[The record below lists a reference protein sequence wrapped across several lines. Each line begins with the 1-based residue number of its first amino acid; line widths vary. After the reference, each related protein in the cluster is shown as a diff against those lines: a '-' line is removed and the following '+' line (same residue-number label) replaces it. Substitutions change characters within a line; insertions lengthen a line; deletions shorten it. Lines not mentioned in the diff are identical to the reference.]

1 MKVRK
6 AIIPAAGY
14 GTRSLPIT
22 KVVPKEMFPI
32 NGRPAIDYIIEEAI
46 SSGIE
51 EILIIVSRNKNM
63 IMDYFDRSLELETFL
78 ERNNKQHLIKSI
90 TVPDIHIQFVRQPT
104 AKGLGDAIR
113 LGKPF
118 VNDEPF
124 AVMLPD
130 DLFLDEQ
137 PVIGQ
142 LITAYQEVQSNVI
155 GVQQV
160 PENQL
165 KNYGVIKEMHLK
177 DQLFEVLDLIE
188 KPQSAPPSDL
198 AVTGRYVLD
207 PTIFTFLEQLKPGSG
222 GEIQLT
228 DALKDMLQLKKCFAQ
243 NLSGTRYDIGNPD
256 DYYNLLL
263 YMYKK
268 FGHDSP

>member
-1 MKVRK
+1 MKVKK

-32 NGRPAIDYIIEEAI
+32 DGKPAIHYIVEEAI

-63 IMDYFDRSLELETFL
+63 IIDYFDRSLELETFL
-78 ERNNKQHLIKSI
+78 ERNNKSHLIKSI
-90 TVPDIHIQFVRQPT
+90 SVPDVHIQFVRQQV
-104 AKGLGDAIR
+104 ARGLGDAIR

-124 AVMLPD
+124 AVLLPD
-130 DLFLDEQ
+130 DIFIEEK

-142 LITAYQEVQSNVI
+142 LMNAYLEVQSNVI
-155 GVQQV
+155 GVKEV
-160 PENQL
+160 HEESL
-165 KNYGVIKEMHLK
+165 KNYGVIGGTPFKN
-177 DQLFEVLDLIE
+177 QLHEINDLVE
-188 KPQSAPPSDL
+188 KPETSPPSNL
-198 AVTGRYVLD
+198 AVIGRYVLD
-207 PTIFTFLEQLKPGSG
+207 PSVFMYLSKTKPGSG

-228 DALKDMLQLKKCFAQ
+228 DALKEMLETSKSYGYEIK
-243 NLSGTRYDIGNPD
+243 GERYDIGSGD
-256 DYYNLLL
+256 DYYNLL
-263 YMYKK
+263 MQMRMMKNHE
-268 FGHDSP
+268 G